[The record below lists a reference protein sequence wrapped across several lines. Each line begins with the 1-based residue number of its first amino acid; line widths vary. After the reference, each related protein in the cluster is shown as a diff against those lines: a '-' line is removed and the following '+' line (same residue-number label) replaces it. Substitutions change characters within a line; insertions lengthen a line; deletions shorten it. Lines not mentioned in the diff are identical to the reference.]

1 MRIQYEILWVEDD
14 NNWYEETKE
23 IIKDTVD
30 DLGFKM
36 NCTNIQSFDRFK
48 ELIEND
54 GLQKFDLLLVDFKL
68 GDNKEKYGDQVIQLI
83 RNENIYTDIIF
94 YSSQLNAVH
103 QKIFENKIE
112 GVYSSHRSSVE
123 HKFPEIFHKTIKK
136 IQEVNTIRGLLMAE
150 TSDLD
155 ELMTEII
162 QVALHGDS
170 ETKLNN
176 YILDE
181 MKNTISSNEQK
192 VNSEEA
198 ISTKITDSR
207 IFTSFHKAKTI
218 NKIYKLSPRIEDE
231 KFFQNY
237 ENDVLKIRNIFGHVK
252 EKDGKLVSTQT
263 GEKEVFEVFNEERC
277 VEIRKNLIKYREQLE
292 KLKRVITSH
301 SED

>member
-14 NNWYEETKE
+14 NNWYEDTKE
-23 IIKDTVD
+23 IIRDTVD
-30 DLGFKM
+30 EVGFKM
-36 NCTNIQSFDRFK
+36 NCTNIQSFDKFK
-48 ELIEND
+48 ELIEVD

-83 RNENIYTDIIF
+83 RDENIYTDIIF

-103 QKIFENKIE
+103 QKILENKIE
-112 GVYSSHRSSVE
+112 GVYFSDRSLVE

-155 ELMTEII
+155 ELMVEII
-162 QVALHGDS
+162 QAALQDDS
-170 ETKLNN
+170 ENKLND
-176 YILDE
+176 YILGE
-181 MKNTISSNEQK
+181 MRNTVNSNDQK
-192 VNSEEA
+192 VSLEEA

-207 IFTSFHKAKTI
+207 IFTSFHKAKAI
-218 NKIYKLSPRIEDE
+218 NKIYKLSPRLENE
-231 KFFQNY
+231 NFFQNY

-252 EKDGKLVSTQT
+252 EEDGKLVSTQT
-263 GEKEVFEVFNEERC
+263 GEKEIFNEERC

-292 KLKRVITSH
+292 KLKEVITSQN
-301 SED
+301 EG